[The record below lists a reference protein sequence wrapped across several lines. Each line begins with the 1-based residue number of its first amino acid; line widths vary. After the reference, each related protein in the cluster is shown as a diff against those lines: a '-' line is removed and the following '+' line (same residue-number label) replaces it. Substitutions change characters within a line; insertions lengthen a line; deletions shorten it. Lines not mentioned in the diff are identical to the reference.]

1 MYPITKLGLVFLQ
14 KIDNMNLHI
23 THDDKFID
31 DFIANTRKYSDIK
44 QNIFLI
50 YTIGEATKL
59 KFVKSPNVVTI
70 DLFSHDFIN
79 EITDFK
85 NYDKIFIHYLSDE
98 LVPFIQLIPKK
109 IKVYWIFWGADAFN
123 MSAFQKY
130 TFSQKTK
137 EIIQPSQLN
146 FIQNLKRIKRNFHK
160 YKAERN
166 KIKSIKRINYF
177 AHYIKNDYDFIYSK
191 LKLKPPK
198 YINFSYAD
206 LENFISESPTDY
218 SLKRNFVLIGNSAS
232 PTNNHFDAIG
242 WLSNKIGINY
252 DIYCPL
258 SYSGTP
264 DYIEEVITEGTKNF
278 NKNFMPLTE
287 YIPKEKYLKVIN
299 NTAIAVMWHLR
310 SQAWGNI
317 IALLMNGTKVFMSNK
332 SNLYKYLKSIDL
344 IVFSIEDD
352 ADEINNPKFSYS
364 NIATR
369 NKQILEIHYGA
380 DSVKKRF
387 KNLLENE

>member
-1 MYPITKLGLVFLQ
+1 MYLQ

-123 MSAFQKY
+123 MSAFQKS
-130 TFSQKTK
+130 TFSKKTYK
-137 EIIQPSQLN
+137 IIRPFQLN
-146 FIQNLKRIKRNFHK
+146 IIEIFKKIKSNFYK
-160 YKAERN
+160 YRFERD
-166 KIKSIKRINYF
+166 KIKSIKRIDYF
-177 AHYIKNDYDFIYSK
+177 AHYIKDDNNLIFSK
-191 LKLKPPK
+191 FKIKFPQ
-198 YINFSYAD
+198 YIEFSYAD
-206 LENFISESPTDY
+206 LENFISETPINFAA
-218 SLKRNFVLIGNSAS
+218 KRNFALIGNSAN
-232 PTNNHFDAIG
+232 PTNNHFDAIE
-242 WLSNKIGINY
+242 WLSNKIDTNY

-264 DYIEEVITEGTKNF
+264 DYIEQVIKEGTKNF
-278 NKNFMPLTE
+278 NKNFKPLTE
-287 YIPKEKYLKVIN
+287 YIPKENYLKILN

-364 NIATR
+364 NIATL
-369 NKQILEIHYGA
+369 NKHILEIHYGA